1 MSQYVKGLLQN
12 ELSVKFA
19 DVTDFVVLEAKG
31 VGGND
36 NNEMRGI
43 LKEKGVKLSVV
54 RNAMMRRALEG
65 LEMNEAIV
73 MFESGPCAVAYGGDS
88 VVDVAK
94 EMDEWSKKFEGV
106 VFKGAFVDGVAIDAD
121 GAKALAKM
129 PSRVELQATV
139 VMLAKTPGANIAGAI
154 SGPAGHIAGC
164 VKSIIEKLEEA
175 A

>member
-1 MSQYVKGLLQN
+1 MSQFVKGLLQN

-31 VGGND
+31 VGGNE
-36 NNEMRGI
+36 NNEMRGV

-73 MFESGPCAVAYGGDS
+73 LFEAGPCAVAYGGES

-94 EMDEWSKKFEGV
+94 EMEVWAKKLDGV
-106 VFKGAFVDGVAIDAD
+106 VFKGAFVDGEAVDAE

-129 PSRVELQATV
+129 PTRAELQATI
-139 VMLAKTPGANIAGAI
+139 VMLAKTPGANVAGAI
-154 SGPAGHIAGC
+154 AGPAGHIAGC